1 MVADPLERLLQVR
14 GVTRAHVEHRARLA
28 RHGVRGG
35 DLGMVLDRLADL
47 RRGHPALAEER
58 HERVR
63 APAEAAGINARGVAA
78 HDPVGLEPVDPALD
92 RRRAQR
98 DPHPDALEGAP
109 GVLTEERN
117 DLSVDVVHSG

>member
-1 MVADPLERLLQVR
+1 M
-14 GVTRAHVEHRARLA
+14 
-28 RHGVRGG
+28 
-35 DLGMVLDRLADL
+35 LDRLADL
-47 RRGHPALAEER
+47 RRGHPALAEQR

-63 APAEAAGINARGVAA
+63 APAEPAGIHARRVTA
-78 HDPVGLEPVDPALD
+78 HDSVGLEPVDPALD

-117 DLSVDVVHSG
+117 DLSVNVVHDG